1 MKQVQVLGAGC
12 ANCKRTAALIQQ
24 IADERGVAIA
34 LEKVE
39 DFQQIASL
47 GVMHTPG
54 VIIDG
59 VIVHAGGVP
68 ARDKVEGWL
77 QP

>member
-1 MKQVQVLGAGC
+1 MKKVQVLGAGC

-24 IADERGVAIA
+24 VADARGVPIT

-39 DFQQIASL
+39 DHQQIASF

-54 VIIDG
+54 VVIDG
-59 VIVHAGGVP
+59 VVMHAGGVP
-68 ARDKVEGWL
+68 AREKVEGWM
-77 QP
+77 QG